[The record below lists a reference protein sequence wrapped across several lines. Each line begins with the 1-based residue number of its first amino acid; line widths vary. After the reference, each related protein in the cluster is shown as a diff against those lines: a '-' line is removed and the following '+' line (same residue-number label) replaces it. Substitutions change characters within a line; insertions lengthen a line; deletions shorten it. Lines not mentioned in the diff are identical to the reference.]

1 MLTPDE
7 KSCLIQLGTQLS
19 ALDEAERKNVY
30 AYINGAAM
38 AAENRKAAEKD
49 EHTAKES
56 NGN

>member
-1 MLTPDE
+1 MLTSDE
-7 KSCLIQLGTQLS
+7 KANLIQLGSQLS
-19 ALDEAERKNVY
+19 TLDEAERKNVY

-38 AAENRKAAEKD
+38 AAENRKAAGKD